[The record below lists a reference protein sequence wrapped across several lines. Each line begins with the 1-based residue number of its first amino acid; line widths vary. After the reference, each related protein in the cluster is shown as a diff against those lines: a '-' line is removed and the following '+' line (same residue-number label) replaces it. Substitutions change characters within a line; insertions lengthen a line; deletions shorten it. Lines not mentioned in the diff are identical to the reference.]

1 MKIVITGANGQL
13 GLELRRQLKSYGKYE
28 VIATD
33 RENLNIVD
41 IEEVNKFIT
50 KNNPDIVI
58 NCAAHTAVDLCETD
72 HDNAYKINAIGPRN
86 LSIACEKIGAKL
98 VQVST
103 DYVFDGTAKEPYR
116 EDDTT
121 CPNSIYGKSKLMG
134 EQLVREFCSKYFVI
148 RTAWL
153 YGEGNNF
160 VRTMIKLSKEH
171 SELNVVNDQFGSPTS
186 TVDLARAIIDLM
198 NTEHY
203 GVYHGTCEGQC
214 SWYDFAKKIFEISD
228 IDIKVNP
235 VTSDEFKRP
244 APRPEYSVLDN
255 FMLKLVGLNSFRTWE
270 EAIEEYINK
279 EQMQLDEVAVT
290 KGE

>member
-1 MKIVITGANGQL
+1 MKIVITGAKGQL
-13 GLELRRQLKSYGKYE
+13 GTELINQLRNMEGMD
-28 VIATD
+28 IIPTD
-33 RENLNIVD
+33 RDELNIID
-41 IEEVNKFIT
+41 INSVNEFLL
-50 KNNPDIVI
+50 NNKPDVVI

-72 HDNAYKINAIGPRN
+72 VENAYKINAVGPRN
-86 LSIACEKIGAKL
+86 LAIVCEKIGAKL

-103 DYVFDGTAKEPYR
+103 DYVFDGNGTRPYR

-121 CPNSIYGKSKLMG
+121 CPNSIYGTSKLMG
-134 EQLVREFCSKYFVI
+134 ENFVREFCSRYFVV

-160 VRTMIKLSKEH
+160 VRTMLKLAETN

-186 TVDLARAIIDLM
+186 TVDLAKAIIDLM

-214 SWYDFAKKIFEISD
+214 SWYDFAKKIFEIKN

-235 VTSDEFKRP
+235 VTSEEFKRP
-244 APRPEYSVLDN
+244 APRPAYSVLDN

-270 EAIEEYINK
+270 KSLEEYLDK
-279 EQMQLDEVAVT
+279 E
-290 KGE
+290 

>member
-1 MKIVITGANGQL
+1 MKILITGSKGQL
-13 GLELRRQLKSYGKYE
+13 GLELTKQLEKEKKYE
-28 VIATD
+28 IIATD
-33 RENLNIVD
+33 RDELNIID
-41 IEEVNKFIT
+41 INSVNEFLL
-50 KNNPDIVI
+50 NNKPDVVI

-72 HDNAYKINAIGPRN
+72 VENAYKINAVGPRN
-86 LSIACEKIGAKL
+86 LAIVCEKIGAKL

-103 DYVFDGTAKEPYR
+103 DYVFDGNGTRPYR

-121 CPNSIYGKSKLMG
+121 CPNSIYGTSKLMG
-134 EQLVREFCSKYFVI
+134 ENFVREFCSRYFVV

-160 VRTMIKLSKEH
+160 VRTMLKLAETN

-186 TVDLARAIIDLM
+186 TVDLAKAIIDLM

-214 SWYDFAKKIFEISD
+214 SWYDFAKKIFEIKN

-235 VTSDEFKRP
+235 VTSEEFKRP
-244 APRPEYSVLDN
+244 APRPAYSVLDN
-255 FMLKLVGLNSFRTWE
+255 FMFKLVGLNSFRNCE
-270 EAIEEYINK
+270 ESLKEYLDK
-279 EQMQLDEVAVT
+279 E
-290 KGE
+290 